1 MAEQTILIAEDDP
14 DIRDGVRIL
23 LSGEGYH
30 IIEAENGTRAL
41 EVFRPEVDLVI
52 LDIMMPGMSGLR
64 VCEELR
70 KLSTVPILF
79 LTAKSQESDKLLGL
93 TAGGDDYLPKPFS
106 FAELSARVKAL
117 LRRYCV
123 YQGKGQAP
131 ARAENLTLCSHGV
144 KLALDCNRVWVDGEE
159 IDLTE
164 TEYKIL
170 RLLMQSPQR
179 IFPVQVIYEDVWQE
193 PYFYTSNGTVMVHIR
208 NLRMK
213 IEKDPQNPA
222 RLQTMWGK
230 GTALCPGRRRIMRKK
245 LGLSGKLVLM
255 ILFSALASAVFLV
268 GMQVVLNKA
277 LWLYFDQP
285 ETQQKAVEKQ
295 VQELQSYIDR
305 RGLSSRDID
314 KLDDWSVRNGSTM
327 FIIYDRSRMLYSSY
341 PLVAPVYEGRENV
354 TETVPAERWLPMYS
368 LTFSDKEATAM
379 FYYNGVDAYYGKGCE
394 ILLLVSFA
402 LFPLFFFLSSR
413 KIIRYILLLS
423 GEIQAMEGG
432 DLDHPIT
439 IQGDDELALLA
450 TSLDGLRLTLRQQQ
464 AEEAQAAAKVK
475 SLITE
480 MSHDLRTPL
489 TTLLLYTE
497 ILRHHKYETEAQ
509 QDEYL
514 AKIDGKARQI
524 KQLSDNLFEYA
535 LVTRDTVVQLDAPAR
550 FSQIFEEPLAEMVE
564 MLQQRG
570 FACALELGSEDV
582 LLTVRAQYIRRILDN
597 IGSNLIKYADPA
609 RPIEVRFLR
618 QEGRAGLVFRNHVL
632 PAPPAVEST
641 KVGLT
646 SIETMM
652 DKMHADCK
660 IEQENEQFT
669 MTLLFPVE

>member
-1 MAEQTILIAEDDP
+1 
-14 DIRDGVRIL
+14 
-23 LSGEGYH
+23 
-30 IIEAENGTRAL
+30 
-41 EVFRPEVDLVI
+41 
-52 LDIMMPGMSGLR
+52 
-64 VCEELR
+64 
-70 KLSTVPILF
+70 
-79 LTAKSQESDKLLGL
+79 
-93 TAGGDDYLPKPFS
+93 
-106 FAELSARVKAL
+106 
-117 LRRYCV
+117 
-123 YQGKGQAP
+123 
-131 ARAENLTLCSHGV
+131 
-144 KLALDCNRVWVDGEE
+144 
-159 IDLTE
+159 
-164 TEYKIL
+164 
-170 RLLMQSPQR
+170 
-179 IFPVQVIYEDVWQE
+179 
-193 PYFYTSNGTVMVHIR
+193 
-208 NLRMK
+208 
-213 IEKDPQNPA
+213 
-222 RLQTMWGK
+222 
-230 GTALCPGRRRIMRKK
+230 MRKK

-285 ETQQKAVEKQ
+285 ETQQRAVEKQ

-354 TETVPAERWLPMYS
+354 TEAVPAEHWLPMYS
-368 LTFSDKEATAM
+368 LTFSDKETTAM

-497 ILRHHKYETEAQ
+497 ILRHREYETEAQ
-509 QDEYL
+509 EGEYL

-535 LVTRDTVVQLDAPAR
+535 LVTRDTVAVLDPPAH
-550 FSQIFEEPLAEMVE
+550 FSAVFEEPLTEMVE
-564 MLQQRG
+564 TLQQRG
-570 FACALELGSEDV
+570 FACALELGEEDV
-582 LLTVRAQYIRRILDN
+582 LLSVSGQYVRRILDN
-597 IGSNLIKYADPA
+597 ITSNLLKYADPD
-609 RPIEVRFLR
+609 RDVVVRFV
-618 QEGRAGLVFRNHVL
+618 QEGSRAGLCFENCVL
-632 PAPPAVEST
+632 PVPASSEST
-641 KVGLT
+641 KVGLP

-652 DKMHADCK
+652 EKMQGVCR
-660 IEQENEQFT
+660 IEQPEGVFR
-669 MTLLFPVE
+669 MTLLFKTAKE

>member
-1 MAEQTILIAEDDP
+1 
-14 DIRDGVRIL
+14 
-23 LSGEGYH
+23 
-30 IIEAENGTRAL
+30 
-41 EVFRPEVDLVI
+41 
-52 LDIMMPGMSGLR
+52 
-64 VCEELR
+64 
-70 KLSTVPILF
+70 
-79 LTAKSQESDKLLGL
+79 
-93 TAGGDDYLPKPFS
+93 
-106 FAELSARVKAL
+106 
-117 LRRYCV
+117 
-123 YQGKGQAP
+123 
-131 ARAENLTLCSHGV
+131 
-144 KLALDCNRVWVDGEE
+144 
-159 IDLTE
+159 
-164 TEYKIL
+164 
-170 RLLMQSPQR
+170 
-179 IFPVQVIYEDVWQE
+179 
-193 PYFYTSNGTVMVHIR
+193 
-208 NLRMK
+208 
-213 IEKDPQNPA
+213 
-222 RLQTMWGK
+222 
-230 GTALCPGRRRIMRKK
+230 MRKK

-255 ILFSALASAVFLV
+255 ILFSVLASAVFLV

-285 ETQQKAVEKQ
+285 ETQQRAVEKQ

-341 PLVAPVYEGRENV
+341 PMVTPVYEGRGNV
-354 TETVPAERWLPMYS
+354 TEVVPAVSAEHWLPMYS
-368 LTFSDKEATAM
+368 LTFSDKETTAM

-432 DLDHPIT
+432 DLDHSIT

-550 FSQIFEEPLAEMVE
+550 FSQVFEEPLAEMAE

-609 RPIEVRFLR
+609 GPSRCGSCGRRGRRALCSATMSCPRPRR
-618 QEGRAGLVFRNHVL
+618 WK
-632 PAPPAVEST
+632 APRWA
-641 KVGLT
+641 
-646 SIETMM
+646 
-652 DKMHADCK
+652 
-660 IEQENEQFT
+660 
-669 MTLLFPVE
+669 

>member
-1 MAEQTILIAEDDP
+1 MKEHHGLAKQFIRIIA
-14 DIRDGVRIL
+14 L
-23 LSGEGYH
+23 
-30 IIEAENGTRAL
+30 AAL
-41 EVFRPEVDLVI
+41 ESVL
-52 LDIMMPGMSGLR
+52 LL
-64 VCEELR
+64 
-70 KLSTVPILF
+70 TV
-79 LTAKSQESDKLLGL
+79 S
-93 TAGGDDYLPKPFS
+93 
-106 FAELSARVKAL
+106 
-117 LRRYCV
+117 
-123 YQGKGQAP
+123 
-131 ARAENLTLCSHGV
+131 
-144 KLALDCNRVWVDGEE
+144 
-159 IDLTE
+159 
-164 TEYKIL
+164 
-170 RLLMQSPQR
+170 
-179 IFPVQVIYEDVWQE
+179 
-193 PYFYTSNGTVMVHIR
+193 
-208 NLRMK
+208 
-213 IEKDPQNPA
+213 
-222 RLQTMWGK
+222 
-230 GTALCPGRRRIMRKK
+230 
-245 LGLSGKLVLM
+245 
-255 ILFSALASAVFLV
+255 
-268 GMQVVLNKA
+268 QVVLAKGLRFWFSRTEVQQHA
-277 LWLYFDQP
+277 
-285 ETQQKAVEKQ
+285 TQKQ
-295 VQELQSYIDR
+295 VQELQSYVTEHHLASTDVKE
-305 RGLSSRDID
+305 LT
-314 KLDDWSVRNGSTM
+314 DWSHKRRYTLLELYRGQTM
-327 FIIYDRSRMLYSSY
+327 IYSSFA
-341 PLVAPVYEGRENV
+341 PKDGMISFLPQNGTSDHNPGVLVDKTGFYD
-354 TETVPAERWLPMYS
+354 WLPCYT
-368 LTFSDKEATAM
+368 LTFADGGVSAM
-379 FYYNGVDAYYGKGCE
+379 LYYNGFNTYYGTGCE
-394 ILLLVSFA
+394 ILLSLCILWWFPS
-402 LFPLFFFLSSR
+402 LFLLHCRRIVRYVVQLSE
-413 KIIRYILLLS
+413 
-423 GEIQAMEGG
+423 EIQAMEGG
-432 DLDHPIT
+432 DLDHSIT

-618 QEGRAGLVFRNHVL
+618 QEGKAGLVFRNHVL

>member
-1 MAEQTILIAEDDP
+1 
-14 DIRDGVRIL
+14 
-23 LSGEGYH
+23 
-30 IIEAENGTRAL
+30 
-41 EVFRPEVDLVI
+41 
-52 LDIMMPGMSGLR
+52 
-64 VCEELR
+64 
-70 KLSTVPILF
+70 
-79 LTAKSQESDKLLGL
+79 
-93 TAGGDDYLPKPFS
+93 
-106 FAELSARVKAL
+106 
-117 LRRYCV
+117 
-123 YQGKGQAP
+123 
-131 ARAENLTLCSHGV
+131 
-144 KLALDCNRVWVDGEE
+144 
-159 IDLTE
+159 
-164 TEYKIL
+164 
-170 RLLMQSPQR
+170 
-179 IFPVQVIYEDVWQE
+179 
-193 PYFYTSNGTVMVHIR
+193 
-208 NLRMK
+208 
-213 IEKDPQNPA
+213 
-222 RLQTMWGK
+222 
-230 GTALCPGRRRIMRKK
+230 MRKK

-295 VQELQSYIDR
+295 VQELQNYIDR

-368 LTFSDKEATAM
+368 LTFSDKETTAM

-394 ILLLVSFA
+394 ILLFVSFA

-432 DLDHPIT
+432 DLDHSIT

-509 QDEYL
+509 EGEYL

-618 QEGRAGLVFRNHVL
+618 QEERAGLVFRNHVL

-669 MTLLFPVE
+669 MTLLFPISQ

>member
-1 MAEQTILIAEDDP
+1 
-14 DIRDGVRIL
+14 
-23 LSGEGYH
+23 
-30 IIEAENGTRAL
+30 
-41 EVFRPEVDLVI
+41 
-52 LDIMMPGMSGLR
+52 
-64 VCEELR
+64 
-70 KLSTVPILF
+70 
-79 LTAKSQESDKLLGL
+79 
-93 TAGGDDYLPKPFS
+93 
-106 FAELSARVKAL
+106 
-117 LRRYCV
+117 
-123 YQGKGQAP
+123 
-131 ARAENLTLCSHGV
+131 
-144 KLALDCNRVWVDGEE
+144 
-159 IDLTE
+159 
-164 TEYKIL
+164 
-170 RLLMQSPQR
+170 
-179 IFPVQVIYEDVWQE
+179 
-193 PYFYTSNGTVMVHIR
+193 
-208 NLRMK
+208 
-213 IEKDPQNPA
+213 
-222 RLQTMWGK
+222 
-230 GTALCPGRRRIMRKK
+230 MRKK

-285 ETQQKAVEKQ
+285 ETQQRAVEKQ

-341 PLVAPVYEGRENV
+341 PLGAPVYEGRENV

-368 LTFSDKEATAM
+368 LTFSDKETTAM

-394 ILLLVSFA
+394 ILLFVSFA

-432 DLDHPIT
+432 DLDHSIT

-509 QDEYL
+509 EGEYL

>member
-1 MAEQTILIAEDDP
+1 
-14 DIRDGVRIL
+14 
-23 LSGEGYH
+23 
-30 IIEAENGTRAL
+30 
-41 EVFRPEVDLVI
+41 
-52 LDIMMPGMSGLR
+52 
-64 VCEELR
+64 
-70 KLSTVPILF
+70 
-79 LTAKSQESDKLLGL
+79 
-93 TAGGDDYLPKPFS
+93 
-106 FAELSARVKAL
+106 
-117 LRRYCV
+117 
-123 YQGKGQAP
+123 
-131 ARAENLTLCSHGV
+131 
-144 KLALDCNRVWVDGEE
+144 
-159 IDLTE
+159 
-164 TEYKIL
+164 
-170 RLLMQSPQR
+170 
-179 IFPVQVIYEDVWQE
+179 
-193 PYFYTSNGTVMVHIR
+193 
-208 NLRMK
+208 
-213 IEKDPQNPA
+213 
-222 RLQTMWGK
+222 
-230 GTALCPGRRRIMRKK
+230 MRKK

-255 ILFSALASAVFLV
+255 ILFSALASAVLLV

-285 ETQQKAVEKQ
+285 ETQQRAVEKQ

-354 TETVPAERWLPMYS
+354 TETVPAEHWLPMYS
-368 LTFSDKEATAM
+368 LTFSDKETTAM

-402 LFPLFFFLSSR
+402 LFPLFFFLLSR

-509 QDEYL
+509 QNEYL

-618 QEGRAGLVFRNHVL
+618 QEERAGLVFRNHIL

>member
-1 MAEQTILIAEDDP
+1 
-14 DIRDGVRIL
+14 
-23 LSGEGYH
+23 
-30 IIEAENGTRAL
+30 
-41 EVFRPEVDLVI
+41 
-52 LDIMMPGMSGLR
+52 
-64 VCEELR
+64 
-70 KLSTVPILF
+70 
-79 LTAKSQESDKLLGL
+79 
-93 TAGGDDYLPKPFS
+93 
-106 FAELSARVKAL
+106 
-117 LRRYCV
+117 
-123 YQGKGQAP
+123 
-131 ARAENLTLCSHGV
+131 
-144 KLALDCNRVWVDGEE
+144 
-159 IDLTE
+159 
-164 TEYKIL
+164 
-170 RLLMQSPQR
+170 
-179 IFPVQVIYEDVWQE
+179 
-193 PYFYTSNGTVMVHIR
+193 
-208 NLRMK
+208 
-213 IEKDPQNPA
+213 
-222 RLQTMWGK
+222 
-230 GTALCPGRRRIMRKK
+230 MRKK

-285 ETQQKAVEKQ
+285 ETQQRAVEKQ

-354 TETVPAERWLPMYS
+354 TETAPAERWLPMYS
-368 LTFSDKEATAM
+368 LTFSDKETTAM

-394 ILLLVSFA
+394 ILLFVSFA

-432 DLDHPIT
+432 DLDHSIT

-509 QDEYL
+509 EGEYL